1 MELLNTI
8 SNSRAWNRHGVK
20 LAWALAGLCL
30 LLVLAS
36 ITWDAV
42 SQSKVK
48 SANYA
53 KQNITPIR
61 KRQTETY
68 RVNTITGANLFG
80 DASPAPVQQVVKKTT
95 LNLKLQGILWA
106 TDEKIARA
114 IITSGSKKSQFYSV
128 GEEIK
133 GSGASIQEIRSN
145 EVVLDR
151 NGAAESLELNKK
163 YKSDPSLITYAKD
176 GEFDRTSSVQS
187 ASLNVEQV
195 QERAPQTRQNSQDSQ
210 PRKIRKPNFSGL
222 DRALQK
228 MGEI

>member
-8 SNSRAWNRHGVK
+8 SNSRTWNRHGVK

-36 ITWDAV
+36 IAWDAR
-42 SQSKVK
+42 SQSKIK

-53 KQNITPIR
+53 KQNTAPIR
-61 KRQTETY
+61 QRQTETY

-80 DASPAPVQQVVKKTT
+80 DASPAPVQQVVRPTN

-106 TDEKIARA
+106 TDEKIARV
-114 IITSGSKKSQFYSV
+114 IITSGSKKAELYAV

-133 GSGASIQEIRSN
+133 GSGASVQEIRSN
-145 EVVLDR
+145 EVILDR
-151 NGAAESLELNKK
+151 NGAAESLELSSK
-163 YKSDPSLITYAKD
+163 YKSDSSLISYAKD
-176 GEFDRTSSVQS
+176 GQFDQNSAVHS

-195 QERAPQTRQNSQDSQ
+195 QDPAPRNKANSQNSQT
-210 PRKIRKPNFSGL
+210 RKIRKPNFSGL

-228 MGEI
+228 MDEI